1 MLPEDWHED
10 ETGDN
15 IVAQGK
21 SMVVN
26 TAREKVILEVF
37 NAVEERKQR
46 AFEIKRESERS
57 ELASTVFRCK
67 SRFQAL
73 ADKFFNL
80 DSNKLRNFDSSMLK
94 ELSVLIFR
102 DSKKM
107 VAIRRLVLAASTIGC
122 VSIGPSLLIIGL
134 KVEPLSVP
142 LSILLGVPGVLTTI
156 LTIVI
161 IIISLMERKFMVVG
175 KIAEKLT
182 GISDKDFDNYKRY
195 LLEFRSIKGSS
206 AEEDFYEAIKRD
218 C

>member
-80 DSNKLRNFDSSMLK
+80 DSNKLRSFDLSMLK

-102 DSKKM
+102 RSKKM
-107 VAIRRLVLAASTIGC
+107 VIVQRLALVISTVGC
-122 VSIGPSLLIIGL
+122 VSFGPSLIMIGSKVQALIGL
-134 KVEPLSVP
+134 LSV
-142 LSILLGVPGVLTTI
+142 LLIVPGILFTI
-156 LTIVI
+156 LTIVVI
-161 IIISLMERKFMVVG
+161 IICLIERELMVAD

-182 GISDKDFDNYKRY
+182 GISGNDFDNYKRY
-195 LLEFRSIKGSS
+195 LLEFRSIKGSL
-206 AEEDFYEAIKRD
+206 AEEDFYEAIKKD